1 MSDKVNWFLQ
11 HGDDSVLF
19 ISGHNGHIGKTSV
32 SGYTCLGELLT
43 NGIGENYFAIGT
55 DAENTAFNSQ
65 DNNGNFSIMK
75 VKNQNV
81 LNSQLDNMESNSYYI
96 DFLKVADNE
105 NWQGILKGQQKI
117 TTLNVGISG
126 WQKLLKSFYTTTI
139 VPNDTFN
146 GMIVFK
152 KTSPTTLIK

>member
-1 MSDKVNWFLQ
+1 
-11 HGDDSVLF
+11 
-19 ISGHNGHIGKTSV
+19 
-32 SGYTCLGELLT
+32 LLT

-65 DNNGNFSIMK
+65 DNNGNFSIME